1 LETRFDKKSNLLLRI
16 RQTNDSNYQWTTY
29 KMFGPR
35 IKQESFKDHN
45 GTLLNGKCS
54 YYFPSGYLD
63 SAGAFLHGSM
73 DGVWY
78 YYRNMDGSVFRQ
90 KNYENGMVVKD
101 TLYPVITKAD
111 REKIPHKPGEIE
123 SEYPGGQ
130 NAWARYLN
138 HNLRYPDRAVNAE
151 IMGDIRLQFIVDRE
165 GNIIDPE
172 INKSVEYSLDEEAL
186 RIIKGS
192 IKWTP
197 AHQDGRLVKSYKI
210 QPINFRLQKQ

>member
-1 LETRFDKKSNLLLRI
+1 MKIIFILFFGLLSQSVFAQVKEDEFFVFDKDWKPASIKKAIYFLKI
-16 RQTNDSNYQWTTY
+16 RQTDDSNYQWTTY

-35 IKQESFKDHN
+35 IKQERFKDHN
-45 GTLLNGKCS
+45 ATLLNGKCS

-63 SAGAFLHGSM
+63 SAGAFLNGSM

-78 YYRNMDGSVFRQ
+78 FYRNMDGSVFRQ

-130 NAWARYLN
+130 NA
-138 HNLRYPDRAVNAE
+138 
-151 IMGDIRLQFIVDRE
+151 
-165 GNIIDPE
+165 
-172 INKSVEYSLDEEAL
+172 
-186 RIIKGS
+186 
-192 IKWTP
+192 
-197 AHQDGRLVKSYKI
+197 
-210 QPINFRLQKQ
+210 

>member
-1 LETRFDKKSNLLLRI
+1 
-16 RQTNDSNYQWTTY
+16 
-29 KMFGPR
+29 
-35 IKQESFKDHN
+35 
-45 GTLLNGKCS
+45 
-54 YYFPSGYLD
+54 
-63 SAGAFLHGSM
+63 M

-78 YYRNMDGSVFRQ
+78 FYRNMDGSVFRQ

-138 HNLRYPDRAVNAE
+138 HNLHYPDRAVNAE